1 MLNVAVCDDSSY
13 MREITKKYLMQ
24 YSFQKNVDIHI
35 FEYENGE
42 LFLEAE
48 KLNKVKHDL
57 IFIDYEFEEKGK
69 DGITII
75 RELRNLKK
83 NTKVI
88 FISSY
93 AQVVFQ
99 SFEVDTFRFLVK
111 PLEEKKLYKAMDDF
125 LNLLDTKA
133 VLTVKIEGNTYYYY
147 EDNILYV
154 EGYGKNCIL
163 HFSDSKKDVICSKKL
178 SDIEEKLS
186 KDTFF
191 RCHKSYIVNLKHV
204 DAYSHSDITL
214 DSGETVDISRNKY
227 RDFGEALMEFVTKK
241 RGM

>member
-99 SFEVDTFRFLVK
+99 SFEAL
-111 PLEEKKLYKAMDDF
+111 
-125 LNLLDTKA
+125 
-133 VLTVKIEGNTYYYY
+133 
-147 EDNILYV
+147 
-154 EGYGKNCIL
+154 
-163 HFSDSKKDVICSKKL
+163 
-178 SDIEEKLS
+178 
-186 KDTFF
+186 FF
-191 RCHKSYIVNLKHV
+191 
-204 DAYSHSDITL
+204 
-214 DSGETVDISRNKY
+214 
-227 RDFGEALMEFVTKK
+227 
-241 RGM
+241 

>member
-1 MLNVAVCDDSSY
+1 
-13 MREITKKYLMQ
+13 
-24 YSFQKNVDIHI
+24 
-35 FEYENGE
+35 
-42 LFLEAE
+42 
-48 KLNKVKHDL
+48 
-57 IFIDYEFEEKGK
+57 
-69 DGITII
+69 
-75 RELRNLKK
+75 
-83 NTKVI
+83 
-88 FISSY
+88 
-93 AQVVFQ
+93 
-99 SFEVDTFRFLVK
+99 
-111 PLEEKKLYKAMDDF
+111 MDDF

-154 EGYGKNCIL
+154 EGKNCIL

-186 KDTFF
+186 NDTFF

-214 DSGETVDISRNKY
+214 DSRETVDISRNKY

>member
-83 NTKVI
+83 KYKGYFYI
-88 FISSY
+88 
-93 AQVVFQ
+93 
-99 SFEVDTFRFLVK
+99 
-111 PLEEKKLYKAMDDF
+111 KLC
-125 LNLLDTKA
+125 TS
-133 VLTVKIEGNTYYYY
+133 
-147 EDNILYV
+147 
-154 EGYGKNCIL
+154 C
-163 HFSDSKKDVICSKKL
+163 FS
-178 SDIEEKLS
+178 
-186 KDTFF
+186 
-191 RCHKSYIVNLKHV
+191 
-204 DAYSHSDITL
+204 
-214 DSGETVDISRNKY
+214 
-227 RDFGEALMEFVTKK
+227 EF
-241 RGM
+241 

>member
-24 YSFQKNVDIHI
+24 YSFQKKCWYTYFWIW
-35 FEYENGE
+35 
-42 LFLEAE
+42 
-48 KLNKVKHDL
+48 K
-57 IFIDYEFEEKGK
+57 
-69 DGITII
+69 
-75 RELRNLKK
+75 
-83 NTKVI
+83 
-88 FISSY
+88 
-93 AQVVFQ
+93 
-99 SFEVDTFRFLVK
+99 
-111 PLEEKKLYKAMDDF
+111 
-125 LNLLDTKA
+125 
-133 VLTVKIEGNTYYYY
+133 TYYYY
-147 EDNILYV
+147 EDDILYV